1 MRTVSNTSP
10 ISNVAVAGR
19 LDLLR
24 RRFGRVVIPRAVARE
39 LAALTHD
46 RGKVGIKGEGALR
59 R

>member
-1 MRTVSNTSP
+1 MRTVSNTLP

-39 LAALTHD
+39 LAGFVWAMARQVSPAT
-46 RGKVGIKGEGALR
+46 
-59 R
+59 